1 MKFFKALK
9 KFGNN
14 VAEKAKQGYAA
25 ALTALGLGIAGI
37 EAKAAPI
44 AAPDMADATGSVTA
58 VFGAILG
65 VAVLIFGF
73 KKVKSL
79 L

>member
-1 MKFFKALK
+1 MKNSVK
-9 KFGNN
+9 KGLLA
-14 VAEKAKQGYAA
+14 VGV
-25 ALTALGLGIAGI
+25 LTLVVGAN
-37 EAKAAPI
+37 AAPL

-58 VFGAILG
+58 VFSAVLG
-65 VAVLIFGF
+65 VAVLIYGF